1 MQTSAVK
8 MSLVPTE
15 AKPQWHR
22 SYPPASI
29 GGVKWMLDAL
39 EDLVLF
45 AEDRNLD
52 DVAMELKTARN
63 AITPILETRR

>member
-1 MQTSAVK
+1 MQTSVVK
-8 MSLVPTE
+8 LKLMSTNP
-15 AKPQWHR
+15 KPQWHR
-22 SYPPASI
+22 SYPPTTI

-45 AEDRNLD
+45 AEDREMD
-52 DVAMELKTARN
+52 EVATELRTARS